1 MTTSAA
7 TGQEAL
13 GWADLA
19 PLRPL
24 LSDADGRVRAAAAEA
39 AGRLPLTLAAWE
51 QVGDVLATLLASP
64 SLGVARAAAHAPLA
78 RLRQELRTIAADGGH
93 PGQRVASVALAEVG
107 DDSVLATE
115 VSRLLARP
123 LTDRTA
129 ARLAALPLERLPV
142 TSARMPVIPSDA
154 PEYAARSWW
163 TAVAAA
169 RRFDTDPLDD
179 WLARVLQD
187 HDSWPL
193 AGGSASRLAL
203 RAVLPLPQFLIW
215 HLDRRLS
222 VGSSVHDELRSAWLG
237 PAPVAATPQR
247 LDDFADALTRFV
259 QTVRSGSAADAG
271 AGLAADAAA
280 LPAGT
285 APDPTG
291 VYAAWLDV
299 AEQAGTARSYV
310 AWALARAGAAN
321 LVTAVAASGND
332 RGGASI
338 DACLM
343 IRDAAAWL
351 TTPEPPGVPAGAPP
365 WPAPTELVEPLDTRG
380 DSAGAATDG
389 NAPGWD
395 ADLSFDVGVEPEG
408 LVPEESDAP
417 TSAYARLACPSAVVV
432 EEEFD
437 LEIGLADRPT
447 PGVLGPPMTL
457 PDRPAYTLT
466 VQVIM
471 DGFTLREGEA
481 PTVELSVTPEERYPT
496 TVLHLIAVSE
506 PMLDSVRQLLAVF
519 SVDGTTIG
527 SATRVV
533 MVVASARDLPGE
545 AGPAVAQGV
554 DTALPTATAKTAD
567 LTITIRKGDDIEGRR
582 LLWSFL
588 SPHESVPGS
597 TEPLVSTLGSKPDDF
612 ARKLMRSLGSKQ
624 GELLEPLI
632 RGKAKRIGEVIPAPV
647 HGAIRATATA
657 VGGPPTVLLLSA
669 DPYIPWELAR
679 VEEPWLPAAPAILGA
694 QAVVGRWALNAS
706 GPTSEPVRQVSMR
719 TMSVIRGLYQG
730 VIGFNPLKHAEQ
742 EALDLAAAYGAVIVD
757 AKVESLVACLE
768 GEPPAQVLHFAIH
781 GKFDPTGVQDGLILV
796 DGSVEPDVIV
806 GFDLTH
812 QPFVFLN
819 ACQVGMAGETLGQ
832 YGGMAQAFVE
842 AGASAVIAPLW
853 SVKDDVA
860 RDVSLRFYQAVFAGT
875 SPAEFLRAERAQ
887 PSQSGTNLAY
897 VLYGH
902 PLLQLNR
909 SKEADGNGHPVG
921 P

>member
-1 MTTSAA
+1 VTTSAA

-19 PLRPL
+19 PLRPV
-24 LSDADGRVRAAAAEA
+24 LSDADGRVRTAAAEA
-39 AGRLPLTLAAWE
+39 AGRLPLTPAAWE
-51 QVGDVLATLLASP
+51 RVGDVLVELLASP
-64 SLGVARAAAHAPLA
+64 SLGVARTAAHAPLA
-78 RLRQELRTIAADGGH
+78 RLRQELRTIAADGSH
-93 PGQRVASVALAEVG
+93 PGHRLASVALAEVG

-115 VSRLLARP
+115 VTRLLAQP

-142 TSARMPVIPSDA
+142 TSARMPVIAPDA
-154 PEYAARSWW
+154 PDQAAQSWW
-163 TAVAAA
+163 TSVAAA
-169 RRFDTDPLDD
+169 RRFDTDRLDD

-187 HDSWPL
+187 PDAWPL

-203 RAVLPLPQFLIW
+203 RAVLPLPQHLIW
-215 HLDRRLS
+215 HLDRQLS
-222 VGSSVHDELRSAWLG
+222 VGSAVHDELRSAWLE

-247 LDDFADALTRFV
+247 LDDFAGALSRFV
-259 QTVRSGSAADAG
+259 ETVRSGSAADAG
-271 AGLAADAAA
+271 ANLEADAAA
-280 LPAGT
+280 LSPGA
-285 APDPTG
+285 APDPAS
-291 VYAAWLDV
+291 VYATWLRV
-299 AEQAGTARSYV
+299 EQQAGAARPYV
-310 AWALARAGAAN
+310 AWTLARAGAAN
-321 LVTAVAASGND
+321 LVTALAPSGEGDVASTN
-332 RGGASI
+332 
-338 DACLM
+338 ACLM

-351 TTPEPPGVPAGAPP
+351 ATPEWPGLPAGAPP
-365 WPAPTELVEPLDTRG
+365 WPASTDLVGPPRTRG
-380 DSAGAATDG
+380 DDSAGAPADLG
-389 NAPGWD
+389 APRWD
-395 ADLSFDVGVEPEG
+395 ADLSFYVEVEPEN
-408 LVPEESDAP
+408 LVPEESPAP

-447 PGVLGPPMTL
+447 PGVLGQSMTL
-457 PDRPAYTLT
+457 PNRPAYTLT

-471 DGFTLREGEA
+471 DGFTLREGAA
-481 PTVELSVTPEERYPT
+481 PTVELSVTPEEPYPT
-496 TVLHLIAVSE
+496 TVLHLTAVSAAT
-506 PMLDSVRQLLAVF
+506 LDSVRQLLAVF
-519 SVDGTTIG
+519 SVDGTTVG

-533 MVVASARDLPGE
+533 IVVANAKDLPRD
-545 AGPAVAQGV
+545 AGTTVATGV
-554 DTALPTATAKTAD
+554 DTALPMATAKTAD

-582 LLWSFL
+582 LLWSFQ

-597 TEPLVSTLGSKPDDF
+597 TEPLVCTLGSRPDDF

-647 HGAIRATATA
+647 HGAIRATAAA
-657 VGGPPTVLLLSA
+657 VGGSPTVLLLSA
-669 DPYIPWELAR
+669 DPYVPWELAR

-694 QAVVGRWALNAS
+694 QAVVGRWALNTS

-730 VIGFNPLKHAEQ
+730 VIGYNPLKHAEQ
-742 EALDLAAAYGAVIVD
+742 EALDLEAAYGAVIVD

-806 GFDLTH
+806 GFDLAN

-860 RDVSLRFYQAVFAGT
+860 RDISLRFYQAVFAGT

-887 PSQSGTNLAY
+887 PSESGTNLAY

-909 SKEADGNGHPVG
+909 SKEADGDGHPVG
-921 P
+921 S